1 MFGATSTRSNG
12 GQTSITCAERSHYN
26 CAHANRLCKSAALA
40 QWSRVCVSNNCY
52 FSIRG
57 QPSSP
62 GPVTILSFSPVGACA
77 HKHGSLM
84 RATCA
89 VWSEMAMIHDTG
101 GWGVP
106 RKYRALVCG
115 VVANTRDDTLSTQTH
130 VSLTKPDLPR
140 NQRARISPAGERCST
155 KRRGTLDRTFRDTTA
170 IITLRS
176 I

>member
-1 MFGATSTRSNG
+1 MDVGSTVYKLWCLLWVVCLHVRYVSTVSGPGADTGCIHCIWTR
-12 GQTSITCAERSHYN
+12 
-26 CAHANRLCKSAALA
+26 
-40 QWSRVCVSNNCY
+40 
-52 FSIRG
+52 IRG